1 VLTPAVFALLCLLPG
16 LPLAG
21 ALARRRSVPTA
32 SGVLVAEAL
41 AFGLA
46 WYLLLGTVLARNGQ
60 LGRAQLLVPTF
71 VLALAVAVLAR
82 PVWPR
87 IRVTRLGLFVAVAF
101 VVGAALRTKPAY
113 FIYQIGDF
121 GEYVNRGNVLADGGP
136 FIEWFTQGYSILLAL
151 SHVTLGEARTVDIQG
166 FLGLVVMALVLAV
179 TTRLGATVWARG
191 VLAVVFAIGVVPVW
205 FSNFPAS
212 ETLYALLL
220 VAFLHVVVTA
230 VEAHHLPTAAT
241 GAVFAFLL
249 LLTRGNGVLLMPM
262 VLGVVLL
269 VAPFVERATMRVLVV
284 FGGTAMVGFYAAFV
298 YNSRFSYP
306 YFITDQMPRFFPE
319 RVWRRFD
326 DLGGLRAASWKG
338 VIFALGVAAVLAA
351 AWQLNRL
358 RPLLPA
364 AVRAAVVP
372 LVLLVAA
379 LWIGHNGS
387 SGVRE
392 GLDHYDGAIHLLGV
406 VAVVGAVVVFARRLD
421 DHARVGLIFAL
432 LVGAA
437 AAWLHSYRF
446 HDPREAPYYLYW
458 DRYLWSEFFPMVMV
472 LASLGMGLLV
482 AAARRWRPL
491 GIGLLVVAAVGTV
504 TMWNAGSL
512 SREQRFMGH
521 AYRDL
526 AEVSRLTGDR
536 PIVFSGV
543 DFRSM
548 TGPVSHP
555 NSFRLFATP
564 LTETFGRRVLNI
576 AHLTSY
582 RGDPRPTV
590 EEARALLRQH
600 GYSSGAFVQ
609 VLERGESP
617 MPGLQVDGT
626 VDVTIPMLNRPIWHQ
641 PTHWRND
648 FFRVVVG
655 TL

>member
-1 VLTPAVFALLCLLPG
+1 VLTPVVFALLCLVPG

-21 ALARRRSVPTA
+21 ALARRRSAPTP

-46 WYLLLGTVLARNGQ
+46 WYLVLGTVLARNHE
-60 LGRAQLLVPTF
+60 LGRVQLLLPTL
-71 VLALAVAVLAR
+71 VLAVAVAVLAR

-87 IRVTRLGLFVAVAF
+87 IAVTRLGLFVTAAF

-113 FIYQIGDF
+113 FLYQIGDF

-136 FIEWFTQGYSILLAL
+136 FIEWFTQGYSVLFAL
-151 SHVTLGEARTVDIQG
+151 SHVTMGEARTVDVQG

-179 TTRLGATVWARG
+179 TMRLGASGWARG

-220 VAFLHVVVTA
+220 VAFLHVLVTA
-230 VEAHHLPTAAT
+230 VEARHLPTAAT
-241 GAVFAFLL
+241 AAVFAFLL

-262 VLGVVLL
+262 VLGVVVL
-269 VAPFVERATMRVLVV
+269 VAPFVERATMRVLAV
-284 FGGTAMVGFYAAFV
+284 FGGAAMAGFYAAFV

-306 YFITDQMPRFFPE
+306 YFISDQMPRFFPE
-319 RVWRRFD
+319 RIWRRFD

-338 VIFALGVAAVLAA
+338 VVFALGVAVVLAA

-358 RPLLPA
+358 RLPG

-372 LVLLVAA
+372 VVLVVAA

-387 SGVRE
+387 SGLRE
-392 GLDHYDGAIHLLGV
+392 GFDHYDGAIHLLGV
-406 VAVVGAVVVFARRLD
+406 IALVGAVVAFARRLD
-421 DHARVGLIFAL
+421 DHARVGLVFAL
-432 LVGAA
+432 LVAAA

-446 HDPREAPYYLYW
+446 HDPRDAPYYLYW
-458 DRYLWSEFFPMVMV
+458 DRYLWSELFPMVMV

-482 AAARRWRPL
+482 AAARRWRPI

-512 SREQRFMGH
+512 SREHRFMGH

-526 AEVSRLTGDR
+526 AEISRLTGDR

-543 DFRSM
+543 AFRSM
-548 TGPVSHP
+548 AEPVSHP
-555 NSFRLFATP
+555 NSFRLFAMP
-564 LTETFGRRVLNI
+564 LTETFGRTVLNI
-576 AHLTSY
+576 GDLTSY

-600 GYSSGAFVQ
+600 GHSSGAFVQ

-617 MPGLQVDGT
+617 MPGLRVDGT
-626 VDVTIPMLNRPIWHQ
+626 VDVTIPMLNRPIWEQ
-641 PTHWRND
+641 PTRWRFD